1 MRHGRGAEAAAQPSE
16 RLGPRPRYRPEI
28 DGLRAIAILPVVL
41 FHAALPGFGGGFIGV
56 DVFFVISGYLIT
68 QILVRDLAA
77 GDVRYAHFY
86 ERRARRIVPALLPV
100 LGFSALLSW
109 LAMTAED
116 FRHFGRSLGATA
128 LFGSNVWYA
137 LRSNYFLP
145 DMSVRP
151 LLHTWSLAV
160 EEQFYIAYPLVLAII
175 WKVGRRLAMPA
186 EAGLLA
192 ASMAAA
198 FWLVSTRPEWAF
210 FMLPTRLWELMAGA
224 VCALAG
230 SPRHPM
236 PLAGWIGLA
245 LLVAGFA
252 AIGEN
257 TPVPGPLLLL
267 PVAGT
272 MLLILFANG
281 ESAVGS
287 MLSTRPLV
295 GLGLISYGTYLWHLP
310 LFALASYVW
319 FGGLPAL
326 GVAALVTASLVL
338 GALSYRVIE
347 RPVRERRI
355 FASRRAIGLLSLGG
369 LALFAALG
377 IAIAT
382 QRLGS
387 YPGATERAM
396 GGQFAGDGIEEVV
409 IPPGQAPLDFVLYG
423 DSHARQYYRPFS
435 ERFGTGAL
443 LSEDGCL
450 SLPGVSNV
458 AHDDPD
464 PDQCRELFDR
474 LARVLRER
482 KVGAVVFAQLWDREL
497 WGNSGQLD
505 GDLASGDGRRAF
517 ESALDRAVAAV
528 PNESRVVIIGHVPAA
543 RPADAPAMADCWPR
557 CERYLNATCPRAI
570 LRSQAE
576 GNAVNRVLS
585 AFAARHPRVIYLDPA
600 DVLCG
605 PALCP
610 IVDGDRLIYNDESH
624 VALDSG
630 RRIAARVAAL
640 LDPAPA
646 Q

>member
-1 MRHGRGAEAAAQPSE
+1 MGDGRGAEAAGQASE
-16 RLGPRPRYRPEI
+16 RLDQGPCYRPEI
-28 DGLRAIAILPVVL
+28 DGLRAIAIVPVVL
-41 FHAALPGFGGGFIGV
+41 FHASLPGFGGGFIGV

-68 QILVRDLAA
+68 RILVRDLAA
-77 GDVRYAHFY
+77 GGVRYAHFY

-109 LAMTAED
+109 LAMTGED

-151 LLHTWSLAV
+151 LLHTWSVAV

-175 WKVGRRLAMPA
+175 WKCGRRLALPA
-186 EAGLLA
+186 VAALLA

-224 VCALAG
+224 VCALLP
-230 SPRHPM
+230 SPRRPVPM
-236 PLAGWIGLA
+236 AGWVGLG
-245 LLVAGFA
+245 LLIAGFA
-252 AIGEN
+252 VTGEN
-257 TPVPGPLLLL
+257 TPVPGPLLLI

-272 MLLILFANG
+272 MLLILFANT
-281 ESAVGS
+281 ESAVGR
-287 MLSTRPLV
+287 MLSARPLV
-295 GLGLISYGTYLWHLP
+295 GVGLISYGTYLWHLP
-310 LFALASYVW
+310 LFALAGYVW

-326 GVAALVTASLVL
+326 GVAGLITASLVL
-338 GALSYRVIE
+338 GWLSYRVVE
-347 RPVRERRI
+347 RPIRERRI
-355 FASRRAIGLLSLGG
+355 FASRRSIGLLSLGG

-387 YPGATERAM
+387 YAGATEQAM
-396 GGQFAGDGIEEVV
+396 GAQFAGDGIDEVV
-409 IPPGQAPLDFVLYG
+409 VPPGHAPLDFVLYG

-443 LSEDGCL
+443 VSEDGCL

-458 AHDDPD
+458 AHDDAD
-464 PDQCRELFDR
+464 PDHCRELVDR
-474 LARVLRER
+474 LTSLFRER
-482 KVGAVVFAQLWDREL
+482 KVGVVVFAQLWDREL
-497 WGNSGQLD
+497 WGNSGELTS
-505 GDLASGDGRRAF
+505 DLASGAGRRAL

-528 PNESRVVIIGHVPAA
+528 PEGSRIVIIGHVPAA
-543 RPADAPAMADCWPR
+543 RPADAPAMADGWPR
-557 CERYLNATCPRAI
+557 CERYLNTVCPREI
-570 LRSQAE
+570 PRSQAE
-576 GNAVNRVLS
+576 GNAINRVLS

-605 PALCP
+605 PAACP
-610 IVDGDRLIYNDESH
+610 IVDGDRLVYNDESH
-624 VALDSG
+624 VALDYG

-640 LDPAPA
+640 LNAPPPP
-646 Q
+646 